1 MHLIFFMCT
10 YVSRF
15 HLYHIVFNKYTS
27 VVQKIRTY
35 QQSTNKKKKEEQ
47 KKLEEEER
55 LEKQK
60 QEIKEGKKEITCSKC
75 NRKALPG
82 KTVCTVHE
90 VKEQTKDGK
99 EKQCSKVKKDKSRCK
114 VMTANKSGLCY
125 YHD

>member
-1 MHLIFFMCT
+1 MLILGWNPWDIGVDQT
-10 YVSRF
+10 SR
-15 HLYHIVFNKYTS
+15 K
-27 VVQKIRTY
+27 VQRELRE
-35 QQSTNKKKKEEQ
+35 KKKELKKKLKKIEGQQKKEKALKKKQEEQ
-47 KKLEEEER
+47 KKKGEPL
-55 LEKQK
+55 
-60 QEIKEGKKEITCSKC
+60 TCSKC

-99 EKQCSKVKKDKSRCK
+99 EKQCSKIKKDKSRCK